1 MNPNVF
7 LPRHRP
13 WRARLRRGLLIYAVV
28 PYLAVVVIFTLLQRQ
43 LIYQPT
49 RVASLR
55 ATECGLSSP
64 AATDVSLTTNDGL
77 TLHGWLLQAER
88 SLNGDPPFDAPQTPD
103 PLLIYFPGNARHR
116 GHRVSDLKEFTRNGF
131 DVLLFDYRGYGDNP
145 GSPNEAAMEA
155 DARLVWKFA
164 RDELDAEPGRIVLY
178 GESMGGA
185 VATHLAADLCEH
197 SAPPAALITNA
208 TFASLPGTV
217 AWHYPWFPFRYL
229 LWDRWA
235 SVERMP
241 QVTCPVLMF
250 HGAKDEIVPLSEG
263 HDLFAAA
270 PGQSV
275 NGCTKRFVE
284 LPSCGHN
291 DIPIT
296 TLRDELHA
304 LLRAILPAAP
314 VAD

>member
-1 MNPNVF
+1 MNSNTK
-7 LPRHRP
+7 LARPRS
-13 WRARLRRGLLIYAVV
+13 WRARLGRGLFIYAVV
-28 PYLAVVVIFTLLQRQ
+28 PYLAVVAVFTLLQRR

-49 RVASLR
+49 HVSSLLTTEFGLPSPGAS
-55 ATECGLSSP
+55 
-64 AATDVSLTTNDGL
+64 DVTLTTNDGL

-88 SLNGDPPFDAPQTPD
+88 PLDRDPHLHAPRPLA

-116 GHRVSDLKEFTRNGF
+116 GRRVSDLKEFTRNGF

-145 GSPNEAAMEA
+145 GSPSETAMQA
-155 DARLVWKFA
+155 DARRVWEFA
-164 RDELDAEPGRIVLY
+164 LDELDAVPDGIVLY
-178 GESMGGA
+178 GESLGGA
-185 VATHLAADLCEH
+185 VATQLAADLCEH
-197 SAPPAALITNA
+197 STPPVALITNA
-208 TFASLPGTV
+208 TFASLSGTV
-217 AWHYPWFPFRYL
+217 AWHYPWFPFRYM
-229 LWDRWA
+229 LWDHWA

-250 HGAKDEIVPLSEG
+250 HGAKDEIVPLSQGRE
-263 HDLFAAA
+263 LYAAA
-270 PGQSV
+270 PGQSAS
-275 NGCTKRFVE
+275 GCAKRFVE

-304 LLRAILPAAP
+304 LQRAVFPASP